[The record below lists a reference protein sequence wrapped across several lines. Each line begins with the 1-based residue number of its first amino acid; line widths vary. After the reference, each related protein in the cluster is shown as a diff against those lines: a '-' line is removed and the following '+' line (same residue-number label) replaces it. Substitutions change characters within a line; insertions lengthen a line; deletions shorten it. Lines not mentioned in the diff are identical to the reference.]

1 MVGPPHKRT
10 KKISLSMR
18 SLTLKLKEVSIFCVI
33 LLPNR
38 FVVSNTNAAQ
48 KKPENVS
55 TSKKET
61 FFRTQINLR
70 RNTLMKWALEKK

>member
-48 KKPENVS
+48 KSQKMSVLPRKKLFSEPKL
-55 TSKKET
+55 TSVA
-61 FFRTQINLR
+61 IL
-70 RNTLMKWALEKK
+70 